1 MKRLDLQQS
10 IESFALFDWLMVA
23 LAVLGLIVAVWSYY
37 LGGGYRAFTLLMVF
51 CECILIY
58 GAWLAP
64 RRLSVTTLRQSLVQS
79 PSVWVK
85 IVFISDLHAG
95 SHLPGPWFEKVVT
108 TIEDLR
114 PDMILAA
121 GDFVVSHADEMK
133 NVEMFSRLKTP
144 YGNFFVLGN
153 HDYLDDPGA
162 VRSAIKRWGFTDL
175 TNSDVI
181 LKIQGAELRLTG
193 LDDALHG
200 KPMILSERQIVDA
213 PRLTMVHSPDAL
225 LDFKEGQTD
234 LVLCGHSH
242 GGQIRFP
249 YFGCLGVPSKLGCR
263 ADQGMKIINGIKT
276 YISRGLGEVGCR
288 ARLLC
293 RPEITLIELGI

>member
-1 MKRLDLQQS
+1 
-10 IESFALFDWLMVA
+10 MVV

-37 LGGGYRAFTLLMVF
+37 LGGGYRAFTMFMFF
-51 CECILIY
+51 CEGILVY

-64 RRLSVTTLRQSLVQS
+64 RRLSVTTMRQSLVQS

-95 SHLPGPWFEKVVT
+95 SHLPKSWFEKVVT

-121 GDFVVSHADEMK
+121 GDFVISHAEEIK
-133 NVEMFSRLKTP
+133 YAAMFSRLKAS
-144 YGNFFVLGN
+144 YGMFFTLGN
-153 HDYLDDPGA
+153 HDYLDNPGA
-162 VRSAIKRWGFTDL
+162 VREVVKQWGFTDL

-181 LKIQGAELRLTG
+181 LKIQGVELQLTG
-193 LDDALHG
+193 LDDTLLG
-200 KPMILSERQIVDA
+200 RPMILSERQTVDA

-225 LDFKEGQTD
+225 LDMKEGQAD
-234 LVLCGHSH
+234 LVLCGHTH

-288 ARLLC
+288 ARLFC
-293 RPEITLIELGI
+293 RPEVTLFELGI